1 MYALLAFASMVT
13 SASTMTYGLVGGI
26 GCIAGNGTALQG
38 EDGHDPPTGDDERY
52 REILRQQSRWGTAN
66 STAFIDLPSFRS

>member
-1 MYALLAFASMVT
+1 MVT

-52 REILRQQSRWGTAN
+52 REILHDYYFDKSGKGG
-66 STAFIDLPSFRS
+66 IK